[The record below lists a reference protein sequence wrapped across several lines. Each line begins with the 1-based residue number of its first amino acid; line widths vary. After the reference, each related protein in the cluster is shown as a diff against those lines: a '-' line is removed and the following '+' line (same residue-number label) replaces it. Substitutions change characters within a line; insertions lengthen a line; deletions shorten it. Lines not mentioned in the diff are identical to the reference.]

1 MEADFGPVDLT
12 ARDGRRVHVRAV
24 TPADEEEILQA
35 FGRLSSQS
43 RYMRFMHTVREA
55 NTRRLREV
63 LASFPGKGLAIVATV
78 PADDGIDIVG
88 MATYILGADP
98 ATCEFAIS
106 VADDWAGAGLGRS
119 LMTLLIEAA
128 RLRGLV
134 SMEGFVLA
142 DNRPMLR
149 LAEKLGFESTRD
161 PDDYGVRICRLSLA
175 KAPPAVSP

>member
-1 MEADFGPVDLT
+1 MDTDFEPVELT
-12 ARDGRRVHVRAV
+12 ARNGRVVRVRAV

-35 FGRLSSQS
+35 FERLGSHS
-43 RYMRFMHTVREA
+43 RYMRFMHAVREA

-63 LASFPGKGLAIVATV
+63 LASFPAKGLAIAATV

-88 MATYILGADP
+88 TATFILGADP

-128 RLRGLV
+128 RRRGLV
-134 SMEGFVLA
+134 TMEGFVLA
-142 DNRPMLR
+142 ENGPMLR
-149 LAEKLGFESTRD
+149 LAGKLGFESRRD
-161 PDDYGVRICRLSLA
+161 PDDYAVRICRLPLQPDA
-175 KAPPAVSP
+175 AQG